1 MWRFHL
7 RALLQAVAYACL
19 RRAFPPTKVMGVQ
32 VIDPNPRTS
41 ASYKAAIAAGLNV
54 LARTDPIRSRRV
66 SSQIRTIVNSP
77 SPWGYSYCLPLR
89 LCTLDACVCSLE
101 LTGFREEEHPD
112 LSARFLASILV
123 HEATL
128 GHLVKRGVLP
138 TRANLDRFD
147 QVRQREAQRF
157 MRRLG
162 MARTPW
168 DPERLLPLPSGTR
181 WRLARGVVRRALI
194 GNPKSS
200 EQ

>member
-1 MWRFHL
+1 MRRFHL
-7 RALLQAVAYACL
+7 RALPQAVAYGCL
-19 RRAFPPTKVMGVQ
+19 RRAFPPTKVMGVK
-32 VIDPNPRTS
+32 VIGPNPRTS
-41 ASYKAAIAAGLNV
+41 ANYKAAIAAGLNV
-54 LARTDPIRSRRV
+54 LARTDSIRSRRV

-77 SPWGYSYCLPLR
+77 SPSGYSYCLPLR
-89 LCTLDACVCSLE
+89 LCTVDACVCSLR
-101 LTGFREEEHPD
+101 LTGFGEEEHPD
-112 LSARFLASILV
+112 LSAKFLASILV

-138 TRANLDRFD
+138 PSANLGRFD

-168 DPERLLPLPSGTR
+168 VPKRLRPQPDGTR
-181 WRLARGVVRRALI
+181 WRLARGVVRRALS